1 MLFGVSASGIRAT
14 FSTTDV
20 PTNVSATELLPT
32 VSVAGIVDETLHRFL
47 ENIAGALPKL
57 LTGAVFLALSYVAIR
72 LIMMVVQAILG
83 RTYPGQPVYDQ
94 LGSTIV
100 RVFLWFGVLL
110 SFLSAV
116 GLGAIA
122 ASLGTASGF
131 VALGVAYALSDM
143 IEDAVAG
150 VYLLRDPDFNV
161 GDRVIAADTEGT
173 IEAIELRKTR
183 FSVGDDTV
191 VRANAAVE
199 AKWTKRG
206 TDGVDADVTGPP

>member
-1 MLFGVSASGIRAT
+1 MLFGVSASGIR
-14 FSTTDV
+14 STISTPDV
-20 PTNVSATELLPT
+20 PTNVQSAELLPT
-32 VSVAGIVDETLHRFL
+32 VSVAGIVDETFHRFL

-57 LTGAVFLALSYVAIR
+57 LTGAVFLVLSYVAIR
-72 LIMMVVQAILG
+72 LIMVVVQAVLG
-83 RTYPGQPVYDQ
+83 RTFRGQPVYVQ

-161 GDRVIAADTEGT
+161 GDRVVAADTEGT

-183 FSVGDDTV
+183 FSVGGDTV

-199 AKWTKRG
+199 SKWTLKG
-206 TDGVDADVTGPP
+206 EGGADAAMAETP